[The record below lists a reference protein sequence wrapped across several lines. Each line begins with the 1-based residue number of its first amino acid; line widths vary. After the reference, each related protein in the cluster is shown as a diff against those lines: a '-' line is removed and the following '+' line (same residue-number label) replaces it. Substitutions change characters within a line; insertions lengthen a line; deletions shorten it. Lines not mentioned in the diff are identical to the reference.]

1 MDQCNQGQLLPDESI
16 DDGNNTRPTELIP
29 YLLELEQSLMPVL
42 PVIKQKKSKKQNV
55 FFLIYFFS
63 MNRINKNKSC
73 YLSTSF
79 SSIT

>member
-42 PVIKQKKSKKQNV
+42 PVIKQKKSKKKI
-55 FFLIYFFS
+55 FFF
-63 MNRINKNKSC
+63 
-73 YLSTSF
+73 
-79 SSIT
+79 